1 MPHLRQLE
9 GEEQDPQTAEEHQLI
24 SSFTCSTY
32 SHRDI
37 SRFNDQQQLKIIG
50 YLLQKS
56 IINQAND
63 NSIAK
68 LCPQL

>member
-9 GEEQDPQTAEEHQLI
+9 GEELDPQTAEERPLI

-50 YLLQKS
+50 YQNFVPNYKPRES
-56 IINQAND
+56 TP
-63 NSIAK
+63 K
-68 LCPQL
+68 LSVRF